1 MGSWDSML
9 GSGKIFCKTLDA
21 ITWKADCVLTQL
33 VTLMEEIGKQDIT
46 ALCCLL
52 LAAFGKVFDKRTLQS
67 IDYFVSKS
75 EKE

>member
-1 MGSWDSML
+1 ML
-9 GSGKIFCKTLDA
+9 TE
-21 ITWKADCVLTQL
+21 L
-33 VTLMEEIGKQDIT
+33 VILMEETGKQDIT

-67 IDYFVSKS
+67 IDYFASKS

>member
-9 GSGKIFCKTLDA
+9 GCDKIFCKTLDS
-21 ITWKADCVLTQL
+21 ITWKVDCMLTEL
-33 VTLMEEIGKQDIT
+33 VILMEEIGKQDIT

-67 IDYFVSKS
+67 IDYFASKS